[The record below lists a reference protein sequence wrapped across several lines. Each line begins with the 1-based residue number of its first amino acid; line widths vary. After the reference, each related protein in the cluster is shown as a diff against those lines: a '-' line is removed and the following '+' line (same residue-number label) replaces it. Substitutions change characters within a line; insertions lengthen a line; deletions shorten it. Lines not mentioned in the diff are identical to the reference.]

1 MACDCEEV
9 VPSNSNCSDC
19 ETECLGLA
27 NTSCL
32 VYNGVELPNIGI
44 DPSQGVNDVFVAIDD
59 AIQGQVLQT
68 QVTIP
73 SASVLLLYS
82 TPYTLINAPGSGK
95 YIQPISI
102 ELKMDT
108 SSVAYGVAGS
118 NLRIKT
124 LNATNPAF
132 IVSDSVL
139 STTNTNIVSK
149 AIPGATGY
157 DVLRVND
164 PLQISHQT
172 ANPTAGDED
181 LLVIITYLIKT
192 I

>member
-1 MACDCEEV
+1 MACDCDEV
-9 VPSNSNCSDC
+9 VASSSNCSDC

-32 VYNGVELPNIGI
+32 VYNGVELPNLGI

-68 QVTIP
+68 QVTVP
-73 SASVLLLYS
+73 SASVLLLFG

-95 YIQPISI
+95 YIEPISV
-102 ELKMDT
+102 EFKMDT

-149 AIPGATGY
+149 GIPGTTGY
-157 DVLRVND
+157 DTLRIND
-164 PLQISHQT
+164 PLVLSHQT
-172 ANPTAGDED
+172 ANPAGGDQD
-181 LLVIITYLIKT
+181 VAVLISYLIVT
-192 I
+192 V